1 MKKILYSVMA
11 IAALTFSFTSL
22 TSCEDVPAPYEIPGE
37 DTPDTP
43 AAEPAGTGTQA
54 DPFNVAGALKYI
66 ENGGDENTEVYVKG
80 KVVSVVSG
88 SYDASYGS
96 LKYYISDDGT
106 ETNQFYVFN
115 GYAGPNRTK
124 FSGEDALKAG
134 DEVVICGKLVT
145 FNGTKEFTTGNYVV
159 SINGN
164 GGGSDQPATGDNDGT
179 EEKPYTAKEAI
190 AKGTATNVFVK
201 AYIVGCVNDKALSSA
216 SFDASNF
223 TSETNI
229 LVAASVDEKDVNNC
243 LPVQLPS
250 GKVREGLNLKANASN
265 YKKEVLLYG
274 NIEKYFGAVGIK
286 SVTYAK
292 VGDKEFGAK
301 PSGSAGGDTPSGSE
315 ILNESFASG
324 IGTFTIK
331 DVTLSDG
338 LTYVWKHDDYKYMKA
353 SAFAGSAKAS
363 ESWLVSGKLDLS
375 KVKDATLTFDQAL
388 NHLKSQNRA
397 DYVNVLV
404 STDFSGDVTKAKWT
418 ELTVEGWPTTDS
430 WTIVSSKA
438 SMKAFAGKSNV
449 YIAFKYTSN
458 TSYAPTWEI
467 KNVVIK

>member
-37 DTPDTP
+37 DNPDTPDTP

-145 FNGTKEFTTGNYVV
+145 YNGTKEFTTGNYVV

-164 GGGSDQPATGDNDGT
+164 GGGTDQPSAGVATGDGTQANPFNSVAANNYVSSLAADVESDKDVYIKGKVVSVKEQYSTQYGNATFYISDDGK
-179 EEKPYTAKEAI
+179 EDNQFCVYRALYLNNAKYTSGTGVSVGDDVVVCGKVVNY
-190 AKGTATNVFVK
+190 KGNTPETVTGK
-201 AYIVGCVNDKALSSA
+201 AYLVSLK
-216 SFDASNF
+216 SN
-223 TSETNI
+223 
-229 LVAASVDEKDVNNC
+229 
-243 LPVQLPS
+243 
-250 GKVREGLNLKANASN
+250 GG
-265 YKKEVLLYG
+265 G
-274 NIEKYFGAVGIK
+274 
-286 SVTYAK
+286 
-292 VGDKEFGAK
+292 
-301 PSGSAGGDTPSGSE
+301 SGSGSGEGTGSGEVSE
-315 ILNESFASG
+315 NSITVSPASLG
-324 IGTFTIK
+324 LANQTSVGTQ
-331 DVTLSDG
+331 TLSDG
-338 LTYVWKHDDYKYMKA
+338 TQLI
-353 SAFAGSAKAS
+353 FGAGSNKNDPKFYTSGNNIRMYPTNTLTVKSSKKIAS
-363 ESWLVSGKLDLS
+363 IILYCDTYNKILCNAEGNVTAVPGTVVVSGEQLNINEINS
-375 KVKDATLTFDQAL
+375 FETLITNASTITGTA
-388 NHLKSQNRA
+388 SQIRIT
-397 DYVNVLV
+397 
-404 STDFSGDVTKAKWT
+404 S
-418 ELTVEGWPTTDS
+418 
-430 WTIVSSKA
+430 IVI
-438 SMKAFAGKSNV
+438 N
-449 YIAFKYTSN
+449 
-458 TSYAPTWEI
+458 YA
-467 KNVVIK
+467 N